1 MLLPSANVMN
11 SIFGES
17 LFDDFFDDFARPAN
31 TSARYQNMTAGIMR
45 TDVKE
50 SDNGFELDIDL
61 PGCKKE
67 NVKAELKDGY
77 LTISAE
83 TNTSNDQKDDNGKYI
98 RRERYYGTCS
108 RNFYVGETVEQ
119 EDIKAKF
126 EDGILK
132 VFVPKKEARPQVE
145 DKKYIPIEG

>member
-1 MLLPSANVMN
+1 MN

-17 LFDDFFDDFARPAN
+17 LFDDFFEDFARPMRTA
-31 TSARYQNMTAGIMR
+31 SRYNNSTGIMR

-50 SDNGFELDIDL
+50 SDTGYELDIDL

-67 NVKAELKDGY
+67 NVKAELKNGY
-77 LTISAE
+77 LTINAE
-83 TNTSNDQKDDNGKYI
+83 TSQNNDQKDENGKYI

-108 RNFYVGETVEQ
+108 RSFYVGEDVQ
-119 EDIKAKF
+119 QARF

-132 VFVPKKEARPQVE
+132 VTVPKKEAKPVIE
-145 DKKYIPIEG
+145 ESKYIPIEG

>member
-17 LFDDFFDDFARPAN
+17 LFDDFFEDFARPMR
-31 TSARYQNMTAGIMR
+31 TVSRYNNTAGIMR

-50 SDNGFELDIDL
+50 SDTGYELDIDL

-67 NVKAELKDGY
+67 NVKAELKNGY
-77 LTISAE
+77 LTINAE
-83 TNTSNDQKDDNGKYI
+83 TSQNNDKKDENGKYI

-108 RNFYVGETVEQ
+108 RSFYVGEDVQQ
-119 EDIKAKF
+119 EDIKARF

-132 VFVPKKEARPQVE
+132 VTVPKKEAKPVIE
-145 DKKYIPIEG
+145 ESKYIPIEG

>member
-17 LFDDFFDDFARPAN
+17 LFDDFFDDFARPMRM
-31 TSARYQNMTAGIMR
+31 TSRFNSTNGIMR

-50 SDNGFELDIDL
+50 SDAGYELDIDL

-67 NVKAELKDGY
+67 NVKAELKNGY
-77 LTISAE
+77 LTINAE
-83 TNTSNDQKDDNGKYI
+83 TSQNNDQKDENGKYI

-108 RNFYVGETVEQ
+108 RSCYVGEEVQQ
-119 EDIKAKF
+119 EDIKARF

-132 VFVPKKEARPQVE
+132 VSVPKKEAKPVIE
-145 DKKYIPIEG
+145 ESKYIQIEG

>member
-1 MLLPSANVMN
+1 MLVP

-50 SDNGFELDIDL
+50 SDNGYELDIDL

-108 RNFYVGETVEQ
+108 RNFYVGENVEQ

>member
-17 LFDDFFDDFARPAN
+17 LFDDFFEDFARPMRTASRYN
-31 TSARYQNMTAGIMR
+31 TTTGIMR
-45 TDVKE
+45 TDVEE
-50 SDNGFELDIDL
+50 SDTSYELDIDL
-61 PGCKKE
+61 PGYKKE
-67 NVKAELKDGY
+67 NVKAELENGY
-77 LTISAE
+77 LTINAE
-83 TNTSNDQKDDNGKYI
+83 TSQNNDQKDEDGKYI

-108 RNFYVGETVEQ
+108 RRFYVGEEVNQ

-132 VFVPKKEARPQVE
+132 VSVPKKEIKPVVE
-145 DKKYIPIEG
+145 ERKYIPIEG

>member
-17 LFDDFFDDFARPAN
+17 LFDDFFDDFARPMRM
-31 TSARYQNMTAGIMR
+31 TSRFNSTNGIMR

-50 SDNGFELDIDL
+50 SDAGYELDIDL

-67 NVKAELKDGY
+67 NVKAELKNGY
-77 LTISAE
+77 LTINAE
-83 TNTSNDQKDDNGKYI
+83 TSQNNDQKDENGKYI

-108 RNFYVGETVEQ
+108 RSFYVGEEVQQ
-119 EDIKAKF
+119 EDIKARF

-132 VFVPKKEARPQVE
+132 VSVPKKEAKPVIE
-145 DKKYIPIEG
+145 ESKYIQIER

>member
-1 MLLPSANVMN
+1 MLVP

-17 LFDDFFDDFARPAN
+17 LFDDFFNDFARPAN
-31 TSARYQNMTAGIMR
+31 TVARYNDMTAGIMR

-50 SDNGFELDIDL
+50 NASGYELDIDL
-61 PGCKKE
+61 PGYKKE
-67 NVKAELKDGY
+67 NVKAELKGGY
-77 LTISAE
+77 LTITAE
-83 TNTSNDQKDDNGKYI
+83 TNTTNDQKDENGKYI

-132 VFVPKKEARPQVE
+132 VFVPKKEAKPQLE
-145 DKKYIPIEG
+145 ERKYITIDG

>member
-1 MLLPSANVMN
+1 MLTPLN

-17 LFDDFFDDFARPAN
+17 LFDDFFGDFARPARN
-31 TSARYQNMTAGIMR
+31 MVRYNAPAPSVMK
-45 TDVKE
+45 TDIKE
-50 SDNGFELDIDL
+50 SNTGYELEIDL

-83 TNTSNDQKDDNGKYI
+83 SKQENDQKDEAGKYI

-108 RNFYVGETVEQ
+108 RSFYVGEEVTEQ
-119 EDIKAKF
+119 DIKAKF

-132 VFVPKKEARPQVE
+132 VAIPKKEAKPAVE
-145 DKKYIPIEG
+145 ESKFIAIEG